1 MTENASGS
9 QVNLSLKSLLVPS
22 KTVEVDFPG
31 FTEFKVKLSFLSR
44 ETLVS
49 IRKKATKTTFKNRQ
63 PTEELNDELFL
74 QLYVQAAVKGWSGF
88 KLSYLEQLA
97 PVDLEGQDMNS
108 ELAFTEENALFL
120 MKNSS
125 NFDAWVS
132 EQVTELGNFQSNST
146 KK

>member
-31 FTEFKVKLSFLSR
+31 FIGFKVKLSFLSR

-63 PTEELNDELFL
+63 PVEELNDDLFL
-74 QLYVQAAVKGWSGF
+74 QLYVQASIKGWSGF
-88 KLSYLEQLA
+88 KLAYLEQLA
-97 PVDLEGQDMNS
+97 PVDLDGQDLDS
-108 ELAFTEENALFL
+108 ELGYSEDNALFL

-132 EQVTELGNFQSNST
+132 EQVTELGNFQSNNA